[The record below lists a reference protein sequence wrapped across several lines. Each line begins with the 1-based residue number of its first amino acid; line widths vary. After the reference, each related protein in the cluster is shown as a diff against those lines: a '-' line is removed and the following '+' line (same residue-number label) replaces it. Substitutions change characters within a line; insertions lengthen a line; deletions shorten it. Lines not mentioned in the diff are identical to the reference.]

1 MDNVENLKITVPENA
16 TEINFVLQLNKSLPQ
31 EKEIIE
37 SPIFCDNDT
46 AIRFNEEMSC
56 ILPKMR
62 DFNMKPNPLINTCLA
77 YYDINFAENYVTQ
90 LIDGGF
96 LHGYCY
102 PYFDCGKPRTTYQPL
117 LLCSAILSFIAVS
130 GDTAFLRNNEIYG
143 HIRKILTLSP
153 ENATEAV
160 TLMYLNEKAHDILC
174 DRLFTVQNVTSIKSL
189 VSGSRFFS
197 EWLSV
202 ETLEK
207 ILSLCNKA
215 KLPPCFSYLYVLE
228 KIYGIKL
235 QNGCVGF
242 YPVSGNL
249 PSITLNFEGKKIF
262 VSYVE
267 GYPKKAYIGNIGYS
281 SNIKI
286 DSLTEENIFITVQA

>member
-1 MDNVENLKITVPENA
+1 MNNTENLRITVPENA

-31 EKEIIE
+31 EREITE

-46 AIRFNEEMSC
+46 AIKFNEQMSC

-62 DFNMKPNPLINTCLA
+62 DFNIKPNPLVCSCLGYYNT
-77 YYDINFAENYVTQ
+77 IFTENYITQ
-90 LIDGGF
+90 LINGGF
-96 LHGYCY
+96 LHGFCY
-102 PYFDCGKPRTTYQPL
+102 PYFDCGKPYTTYQPL
-117 LLCSAILSFIAVS
+117 LLTSSVLNFTAVS
-130 GDTAFLRNNEIYG
+130 GDTGFLRNNEIYS
-143 HIRKILTLSP
+143 HIRKILTLP
-153 ENATEAV
+153 PKNIFEAV
-160 TLMYLNEKAHDILC
+160 TLMYLNEKAHDILN

-189 VSGSRFFS
+189 VTGSDFFS
-197 EWLSV
+197 KWLSAD
-202 ETLEK
+202 TQEK
-207 ILSLCNKA
+207 VLFLCNNA

-228 KIYGIKL
+228 KIYGIKI

-249 PSITLNFEGKKIF
+249 PSITLNLGGKKLF

-286 DSLTEENIFITVQA
+286 DSLAEENICITVQA